1 MTMGIEMTSKELQE
15 RIKKFILDIIRL
27 VKKLPKTIE
36 NLIFIKQIIR
46 SASSIGANYA
56 EAICAQTRQEFL
68 HKINLCRSEA
78 NETVYWLDLILAVN
92 PQLQEEINALII
104 EGGEILKIFISSVK
118 TTQIGTKNHK

>member
-92 PQLQEEINALII
+92 PMFEEEIRNLIN
-104 EGGEILKIFISSVK
+104 EGTELLRIFMSTVK
-118 TTQIGTKNHK
+118 TTKGGFQNNK